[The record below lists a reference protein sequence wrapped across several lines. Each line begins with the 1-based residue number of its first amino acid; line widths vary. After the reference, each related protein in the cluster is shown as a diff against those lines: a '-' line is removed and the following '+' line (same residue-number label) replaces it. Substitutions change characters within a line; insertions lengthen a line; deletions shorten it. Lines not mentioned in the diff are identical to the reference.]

1 MSNKSIRMD
10 PTSHDA
16 NHSSCGLNPP
26 LPTEGLMSC
35 PEESDMHPKKTVI
48 KALINND
55 LSIIFFFWCQPVVDM
70 DQDCEQDAQVSL
82 PRVQEFNQNRVI
94 FTIGLDKHIHSMVLH
109 VC

>member
-55 LSIIFFFWCQPVVDM
+55 LSIIFFFGANLLFIWTRTANRMRKFLSPVCRSSIKTELYL
-70 DQDCEQDAQVSL
+70 Q
-82 PRVQEFNQNRVI
+82 
-94 FTIGLDKHIHSMVLH
+94 LD
-109 VC
+109 